1 VELRD
6 CFADKETTRTNG
18 QGHWALNGCVGSL
31 RQEKK
36 STVRNLLKL
45 ASWLEVALRTKCSI
59 TFEVSTDQ
67 TK

>member
-1 VELRD
+1 MELRD
-6 CFADKETTRTNG
+6 CFVDKESTRMNG
-18 QGHWALNGCVGSL
+18 QGHWALNSCVRSL

-36 STVRNLLKL
+36 SNIHNLLML
-45 ASWLEVALRTKCSI
+45 ASWLEVALRTKCSK

>member
-6 CFADKETTRTNG
+6 CFADKEITRMNG
-18 QGHWALNGCVGSL
+18 QGHWALNGSVGSL

-45 ASWLEVALRTKCSI
+45 ASWLEVALRTKCSR

>member
-1 VELRD
+1 MKLRN
-6 CFADKETTRTNG
+6 CFADKEITRMNG
-18 QGHWALNGCVGSL
+18 QGHWALNGSVGSL

-45 ASWLEVALRTKCSI
+45 ASWLKVALRTKCSR